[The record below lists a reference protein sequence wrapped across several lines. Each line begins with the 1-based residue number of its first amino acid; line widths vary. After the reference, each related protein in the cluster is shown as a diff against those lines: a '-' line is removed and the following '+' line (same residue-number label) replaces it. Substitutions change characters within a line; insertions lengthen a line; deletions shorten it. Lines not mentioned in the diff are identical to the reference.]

1 MNLHLQPLAAVSLV
15 AVCGSLSLSA
25 IADTSSGTMT
35 PAELRAVKEAYA
47 AGYKAAHA
55 EISTGRS
62 GSTTQAAPGAPSA
75 RGSFVDLKETYSDA
89 GDVETVQQI
98 PVSSAPLPD
107 SPRPSQKAP
116 APRAVKVAQASRS
129 AAAPARAPS
138 TDQLVAEFC
147 SATTQAHA
155 AGSPAPQPVRPAIAT
170 AREDQIPD
178 DGNEDSQAVT
188 PQQFEADAQAY
199 AREMTRSED
208 VQADA
213 PPAAQPA
220 MQTAYADAPPPASA
234 PPRRFWSEQ
243 YHTWVTVGNS
253 GQ

>member
-1 MNLHLQPLAAVSLV
+1 MNLRLQPLAAASLM

-25 IADTSSGTMT
+25 IAASSSDTMT
-35 PAELRAVKEAYA
+35 PAELQAIKEAYA

-55 EISTGRS
+55 DVAASQPRS
-62 GSTTQAAPGAPSA
+62 ATQPAASAPPKHT
-75 RGSFVDLKETYSDA
+75 FVDMKETYSDA

-107 SPRPSQKAP
+107 DTRPAQKAP
-116 APRAVKVAQASRS
+116 APRAAKVAQAQRS
-129 AAAPARAPS
+129 APPPARAPS

-147 SATTQAHA
+147 SAAAPLHA
-155 AGSPAPQPVRPAIAT
+155 AGSPPPQPVRPVAVT
-170 AREDQIPD
+170 AREDQVPDEAD
-178 DGNEDSQAVT
+178 DGDQAVT

-199 AREMTRSED
+199 AREMTRNED
-208 VQADA
+208 AQTDA
-213 PPAAQPA
+213 PPA
-220 MQTAYADAPPPASA
+220 MQTAYTETQPPAGSA

>member
-1 MNLHLQPLAAVSLV
+1 
-15 AVCGSLSLSA
+15 
-25 IADTSSGTMT
+25 MT
-35 PAELRAVKEAYA
+35 PEELQAIKEAYA

-55 EISTGRS
+55 DIATSPPG
-62 GSTTQAAPGAPSA
+62 GATQAAASAPPKHT
-75 RGSFVDLKETYSDA
+75 FVDMKETYSDA

-107 SPRPSQKAP
+107 DARPPQKAP
-116 APRAVKVAQASRS
+116 APRAAKVAQVQRS
-129 AAAPARAPS
+129 APPPAHAPS

-147 SATTQAHA
+147 SAAAPVHA
-155 AGSPAPQPVRPAIAT
+155 AGTPPPPARPVTVT
-170 AREDQIPD
+170 AREDQVPD
-178 DGNEDSQAVT
+178 EADDDDQAVT

-199 AREMTRSED
+199 ARQMARNEDTR
-208 VQADA
+208 ADA
-213 PPAAQPA
+213 PPA
-220 MQTAYADAPPPASA
+220 MQTAYTETQPPSGSA

>member
-1 MNLHLQPLAAVSLV
+1 M

-25 IADTSSGTMT
+25 IGASSSGTMT
-35 PAELRAVKEAYA
+35 PAELQAIKEAYA

-55 EISTGRS
+55 DIATSQP
-62 GSTTQAAPGAPSA
+62 GSAAPAASAPPK
-75 RGSFVDLKETYSDA
+75 RTIVDMKETYSDA

-98 PVSSAPLPD
+98 PVSSAPLQD
-107 SPRPSQKAP
+107 DARPAQKAP
-116 APRAVKVAQASRS
+116 APRAAKVAQAQRS
-129 AAAPARAPS
+129 APPPAHAPS

-147 SATTQAHA
+147 SAAAPLHA
-155 AGSPAPQPVRPAIAT
+155 SGSPPPQPAHPVTVT
-170 AREDQIPD
+170 AREDQVPD
-178 DGNEDSQAVT
+178 AADDEDQAVT

-199 AREMTRSED
+199 AREMARND
-208 VQADA
+208 DARADT
-213 PPAAQPA
+213 PPA
-220 MQTAYADAPPPASA
+220 MQTAYTETQPPAGSA